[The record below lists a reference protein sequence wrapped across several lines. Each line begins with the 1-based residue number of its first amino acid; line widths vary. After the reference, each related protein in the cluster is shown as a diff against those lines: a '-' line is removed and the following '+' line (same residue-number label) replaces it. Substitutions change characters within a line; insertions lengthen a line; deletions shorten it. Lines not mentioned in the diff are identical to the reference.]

1 VPPGETPHPALTRL
15 LRGVPDPEAA
25 LLADAYAVA
34 AQAHA
39 GQVRRQGTP
48 YIDHPLEV
56 ALILREK
63 LGVDD
68 PAMLA
73 AALLHDAV
81 EDSELTLADL
91 RRFPDETQRLV
102 ALLTDPEPAMTSS
115 ARRAHH
121 AGIWGDPDATLLKA
135 ADRLSN
141 IGDVIAQGDPAFG
154 RRYIRKTRREILGA
168 GLPLAS
174 HPAAT
179 PLLRAALTRAARD
192 LGV

>member
-1 VPPGETPHPALTRL
+1 M
-15 LRGVPDPEAA
+15 
-25 LLADAYAVA
+25 LADAYAVA

-48 YIDHPLEV
+48 YLDHPLEV
-56 ALILREK
+56 ALILREQ
-63 LGVDD
+63 LGVSD

-91 RRFPDETQRLV
+91 RRFPDLTQRLV
-102 ALLTDPEPAMTSS
+102 ALLTDPEPAMTST

-121 AGIWGDPDATLLKA
+121 AAIWKDPDATLLKA

-141 IGDVIAQGDPAFG
+141 ISDVIAQGDPAFG

-168 GLPLAS
+168 GLPLAA
-174 HPAAT
+174 HPVAT
-179 PLLRAALTRAARD
+179 PLLRAALTRAART